1 MTNGKEKGRSEKWGQ
16 SRLSPFFFRICANGF
31 GRTHSCI
38 IKPMKLAIAT
48 LIVAATTVS
57 AFSQSLQKAA
67 EDKAEVKVVAAVA
80 GTTITDEQLEEA
92 ASEQLDLLPTERLAF
107 EAGQR
112 RKRHQILEN
121 QLHKMVEEELL
132 KRESEARGLSKE
144 ELLELE
150 VSSQV
155 KEPTPEEVDEFYEAN
170 KARIRSPKEQMA
182 DRIIQHLNQM
192 KNQQVYQSFLNRL
205 GQKYEASYLL
215 EPFYEKIETQG
226 HPSAGPVNAP
236 VTIVEFSDFQCPFCS
251 NVVPTLE
258 KVKEN
263 YEDQVRLVFR
273 QFPLNSIHPQAQ
285 KAAEASLCAAEQDKF
300 WEMHDLMFEDKKLSL
315 PDLKSKAESLGLD
328 TIAFEQCLNSDQ
340 FAERV
345 RQDISAGAR
354 AGVTGT
360 PTLFINGRPMT
371 GAVSYE
377 QITTIIEEE
386 LQSSN

>member
-1 MTNGKEKGRSEKWGQ
+1 MLT
-16 SRLSPFFFRICANGF
+16 
-31 GRTHSCI
+31 
-38 IKPMKLAIAT
+38 IAT
-48 LIVAATTVS
+48 LIVAAAAVP
-57 AFSQSLQKAA
+57 ALSQSPQKADD
-67 EDKAEVKVVAAVA
+67 DKAEVKVVATVA
-80 GTTITDEQLEEA
+80 GTTVTNEQLEEA
-92 ASEQLDLLPTERLAF
+92 ASEQLGLLQTERLAF

-112 RKRHQILEN
+112 RKRHQVLEN
-121 QLHKMVEEELL
+121 QLHKMVDEELL
-132 KRESEARGLSKE
+132 KRESKARSLSKE
-144 ELLELE
+144 ELLKLE
-150 VSSQV
+150 VSNHV
-155 KEPTPEEVDEFYEAN
+155 KETTPEEVDEFYEAN
-170 KARIRSPKEQMA
+170 KARIRAPKEQMA
-182 DRIIQHLNQM
+182 DRILQHLNQM
-192 KNQQVYQSFLNRL
+192 KNQQAYQSFLNRL

-215 EPFYEKIETQG
+215 EPYYEKIATQG

-263 YEDQVRLVFR
+263 YRDKARLVFR
-273 QFPLNSIHPQAQ
+273 QFPLNSLHPQAQ

-300 WEMHDLMFEDKKLSL
+300 WEMHDLMFEDKKLFL

-328 TIAFEQCLNSDQ
+328 VIAFEQCLDSDQ
-340 FAERV
+340 FAEQV

-386 LQSSN
+386 LHSSN